1 LIFIFGKRNLQAV
14 ATSPHPVQRRSER
27 RIAKIAIVV
36 FVEKESEREGC
47 DAFTVDVSELGARIQ
62 AGVSL
67 IPGQMVEV
75 VPVNGSDPVPAR
87 VVWVGAPASEQE
99 GQAGLEFLNPFD
111 ISA

>member
-1 LIFIFGKRNLQAV
+1 MIFIFEKRSLDAV
-14 ATSPHPVQRRSER
+14 ANFPYPVRRRSER

-36 FVEKESEREGC
+36 FVEKEDEREGC

-62 AGVSL
+62 AGISL
-67 IPGQMVEV
+67 TPGQMVEV

-87 VVWVGAPASEQE
+87 VVWVGATASELE

>member
-1 LIFIFGKRNLQAV
+1 MY
-14 ATSPHPVQRRSER
+14 
-27 RIAKIAIVV
+27 
-36 FVEKESEREGC
+36 VEKENDREGC
-47 DAFTVDVSELGARIQ
+47 DGVTVDVSELGARIK

-67 IPGQMVEV
+67 TPGQIVEV

-87 VVWVGAPASEQE
+87 VVWVGATASEME